1 MYFSLVMKY
10 AKHGSL
16 FAYIYRNGRL
26 AEEHVKTI
34 MMQLLLAVDLM
45 HRKHIIHR
53 DLKPD
58 NILLNDSLNWK
69 VCITD
74 LGMACRDDSLV
85 DLSMKCGT
93 PGYVA
98 PEIIRG
104 SARCSAKSD
113 IFSLGCLFFHLITS
127 SHVFTGNNGMEILN
141 ANGKLNPQKLVQA
154 RVSRVTPECKSL
166 LLWML
171 EQKPLIRPSAE

>member
-1 MYFSLVMKY
+1 VFISLVLKY

-16 FAYIYRNGRL
+16 FLHIYRNGRL
-26 AEEHVKTI
+26 AEDCVRVI

-58 NILLNDSLNWK
+58 NILLADSVQWK
-69 VCITD
+69 VSITD
-74 LGMACRDDSLV
+74 LGMACRDDNHH
-85 DLSMKCGT
+85 DLALKCGT

-98 PEIIRG
+98 PEVIVG
-104 SARCSAKSD
+104 TGPSSPKSD

-127 SHVFTGNNGMEILN
+127 SHVFMGSNGMEILN
-141 ANGKLNPQKLVQA
+141 ANGKLNA
-154 RVSRVTPECKSL
+154 
-166 LLWML
+166 
-171 EQKPLIRPSAE
+171 